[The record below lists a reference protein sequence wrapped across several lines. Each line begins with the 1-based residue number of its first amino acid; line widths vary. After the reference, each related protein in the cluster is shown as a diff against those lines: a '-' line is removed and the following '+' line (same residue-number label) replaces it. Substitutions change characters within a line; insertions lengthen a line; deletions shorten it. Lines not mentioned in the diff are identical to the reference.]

1 MLCFNEGFLVV
12 RFPFMLDFL
21 FFCLLMEVSYSCQF
35 PLMFCNLHWRFGL
48 KKKKVQALEGGSGA
62 GTKVASDTMAT
73 Q

>member
-21 FFCLLMEVSYSCQF
+21 FFCLLMEVSYSCRF

-48 KKKKVQALEGGSGA
+48 KKKKKKFRHSREVQAPEPR
-62 GTKVASDTMAT
+62 
-73 Q
+73 